1 MRYLY
6 AVTSLVVV
14 LLQVLFLDFG
24 PWALVSLPLIF
35 ALAVYIR
42 RGFQWALVYG
52 AVVMWLWDLHFF
64 TFGLRALL
72 LLITL
77 AALHFLR
84 VTLFSENSFLGI
96 AALSLVGSL
105 LFNGL
110 LILSQGILLGFR
122 YISFNWS
129 QVWLM
134 LVALGITVVIC
145 WLAHQLGE
153 RWHTV
158 IKR

>member
-14 LLQVLFLDFG
+14 LLQVVLLDFS

-52 AVVMWLWDLHFF
+52 AVAMWLWDLHFF

-84 VTLFSENSFLGI
+84 VTFFSENSFLGI
-96 AALSLVGSL
+96 AALAAAGSL
-105 LFNGL
+105 MFNGL
-110 LILSQGILLGFR
+110 SILAAGIIVGFR
-122 YISFNWS
+122 YYG
-129 QVWLM
+129 V
-134 LVALGITVVIC
+134 TVVQLWMLLLSLGTTVGIC
-145 WLAHQLGE
+145 WVAHQLGE

>member
-6 AVTSLVVV
+6 AITCLVVV
-14 LLQVLFLDFG
+14 LVQVLLFDG
-24 PWALVSLPLIF
+24 HPWALISLPLIF
-35 ALAVYIR
+35 ALAVFIR

-52 AVVMWLWDLHFF
+52 AVAMWFWDLHFF
-64 TFGLRALL
+64 TFGLRGLL

-77 AALHFLR
+77 SGLHFLR
-84 VTLFSENSFLGI
+84 VAFFSENSFLGI
-96 AALSLVGSL
+96 AALSLAGSL

-122 YISFNWS
+122 YISLGWS
-129 QVWLM
+129 QFWLM
-134 LVALGITVVIC
+134 LLALGITVVIC

-153 RWHTV
+153 RWHTI